1 MLNDIRLI
9 DGRKLVES
17 IGKVG
22 RHHLWLL
29 DDGNKIASKD
39 IGPVELL
46 CVKCKHWHRIGSLY
60 NGRDKS
66 LYQCHSCKSSG
77 ENNPFYGK
85 KHSDKTKEIISTKA
99 TGRNIGELNGFFGKH
114 HSEETKAILRKK
126 CPHIGANNGFFGK
139 THRSETVDTIR
150 RKNIEHRKSLT
161 TADLN
166 EIRRKQKIG
175 HANAMTRDPVGYR
188 KAKINASRIS
198 LMNQRRFKINKIES
212 KVQEI
217 LKENELEFEYSVIL
231 GFKQFDF
238 GNKDN
243 RLLIEVH
250 GDYWHSNPSIYGPG
264 KRPLNEIQKTKI
276 IVDAEKH
283 EWAKSHG
290 YTVVVVWEKELLEN
304 NNRWLEEVLDAYKI
318 RTDRN

>member
-17 IGKVG
+17 IGKMG
-22 RHHLWLL
+22 RYHLWLL
-29 DDGNKIASKD
+29 DDGNKIASKE

-46 CVKCKHWHRIGSLY
+46 CVRCNRWHRIGSLY
-60 NGRDKS
+60 SGRDKN
-66 LYQCHSCKSSG
+66 LYQCHSCKGSG

-85 KHSDKTKEIISTKA
+85 KHSDKTKATISIKA
-99 TGRNIGELNGFFGKH
+99 TGRNVGELNGFFGKH
-114 HSEETKAILRKK
+114 HSEKTKAILREK
-126 CPHIGANNGFFGK
+126 CAHIGADNGFFGK
-139 THRSETVDTIR
+139 THTSETVEIIR
-150 RKNIEHRKSLT
+150 RKNIEHHKSLT
-161 TADLN
+161 LEERNA
-166 EIRRKQKIG
+166 IRCKQTIG
-175 HANAMTRDPVGYR
+175 HARAMAKNPVGYR
-188 KAKINASRIS
+188 EAKIKANRIS

-217 LKENELEFEYSVIL
+217 LKENGLEFEYSVIL
-231 GFKQFDF
+231 GFNQFDF

-250 GDYWHSNPSIYGPG
+250 GDYWHGNPSIYGPG

-276 IVDAEKH
+276 TADAEKL
-283 EWAKSHG
+283 EWVKSHG
-290 YTVVVVWEKELLEN
+290 YTMVVVWEKELLEN